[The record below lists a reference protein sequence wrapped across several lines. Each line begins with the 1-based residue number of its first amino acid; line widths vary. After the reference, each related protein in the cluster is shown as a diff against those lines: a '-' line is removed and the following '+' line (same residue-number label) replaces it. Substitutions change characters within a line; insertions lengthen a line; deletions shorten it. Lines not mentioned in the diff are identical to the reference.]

1 LDTKQIAPGRIADVN
16 GAQADQRA
24 ASGEVAAADA
34 SEESVAGARGVSSA
48 DSALPAEASFS
59 QARAMRE
66 DEIDLLD
73 LLIALARRK
82 RLIAGATVGGAVLAA
97 VISFLIPNRYTA
109 TTKVLPPQQAQSS
122 AAMLMTQL
130 AGSGLGPL
138 AAVAG
143 KDLGLKN
150 PNDIYIGMLKS
161 RTVEDA
167 LIAQFALS
175 GVYREKK
182 ISDTRKELEKAS
194 DIVSSKEGLIE
205 ISVEDKSPQRAAALA
220 NSYVEQLRKLTQHL
234 AVSEA
239 SQRRLF
245 FEQQVEQAKSDLGTA
260 ELALKNTEQKTGM
273 IHLDAQARA
282 VIEAVGTLRAQIAAS
297 EVELQG
303 MRSFATDQNPD
314 VILRE
319 RQVAAWRE
327 QLANLEQHQATSDGD
342 PILSTGKMPAT
353 LLEYKTRFREA
364 KYRETIFELMAKQFE
379 AAKLD
384 EAKEAAIIQVVDPAV
399 EPDRKSSPKRV
410 LIILISTIAGFFL
423 SAICALLTDAFGRA
437 EKHPMYS
444 AQIAALRS
452 SLSGRNDTHLKSGQG
467 T

>member
-1 LDTKQIAPGRIADVN
+1 MDTKEIASGEIAGAN
-16 GAQADQRA
+16 GARPEQPA
-24 ASGEVAAADA
+24 ASGEVPAADA
-34 SEESVAGARGVSSA
+34 REVSAAESAS
-48 DSALPAEASFS
+48 PAEASAAH
-59 QARAMRE
+59 ARGMRE

-82 RLIAGATVGGAVLAA
+82 RLIAAATVGSAVLAA

-167 LIAQFALS
+167 LIGEFALS

-245 FEQQVEQAKSDLGTA
+245 FKASSAMDKSPLACSTCCSKNRRRCEASVTA
-260 ELALKNTEQKTGM
+260 
-273 IHLDAQARA
+273 RRC
-282 VIEAVGTLRAQIAAS
+282 VS
-297 EVELQG
+297 
-303 MRSFATDQNPD
+303 
-314 VILRE
+314 
-319 RQVAAWRE
+319 
-327 QLANLEQHQATSDGD
+327 
-342 PILSTGKMPAT
+342 
-353 LLEYKTRFREA
+353 
-364 KYRETIFELMAKQFE
+364 
-379 AAKLD
+379 
-384 EAKEAAIIQVVDPAV
+384 
-399 EPDRKSSPKRV
+399 
-410 LIILISTIAGFFL
+410 
-423 SAICALLTDAFGRA
+423 
-437 EKHPMYS
+437 
-444 AQIAALRS
+444 LRS
-452 SLSGRNDTHLKSGQG
+452 CST
-467 T
+467 

>member
-1 LDTKQIAPGRIADVN
+1 MDTKQIAPGEIAGVN

-34 SEESVAGARGVSSA
+34 REVSRA
-48 DSALPAEASFS
+48 DSMNAAEASS
-59 QARAMRE
+59 SPTRSSHARAMRE

-82 RLIAGATVGGAVLAA
+82 RLIAGATVGSAVLAT

-122 AAMLMTQL
+122 GAMLMTQL

-167 LIAQFALS
+167 LIGQFELS
-175 GVYREKK
+175 RVYREKK

-245 FEQQVEQAKSDLGTA
+245 FEQQVEQAKSDLATA

-327 QLANLEQHQATSDGD
+327 QLASLEQHQATSDGD

-399 EPDRKSSPKRV
+399 EPDRRSSPRRSLIV
-410 LIILISTIAGFFL
+410 LI
-423 SAICALLTDAFGRA
+423 ALLFGMFGSV
-437 EKHPMYS
+437 MYALMS
-444 AQIAALRS
+444 EAAVRMRRDPITGDRLRQLTRYFFS
-452 SLSGRNDTHLKSGQG
+452 KRETGLEIRR
-467 T
+467 

>member
-1 LDTKQIAPGRIADVN
+1 MDPKETAASEIAGVNSAGPEQCAAPGEPSA
-16 GAQADQRA
+16 
-24 ASGEVAAADA
+24 
-34 SEESVAGARGVSSA
+34 AGARGAAGGRDGSA
-48 DSALPAEASFS
+48 GGGAIAAGPSPSHAG
-59 QARAMRE
+59 AMRE
-66 DEIDLLD
+66 GEIDLLD

-82 RLIAGATVGGAVLAA
+82 RLIAGTTLGTAVLAA
-97 VISFLIPNRYTA
+97 IISFLVPNRYTA

-122 AAMLMTQL
+122 GAMLMTQL

-150 PNDIYIGMLKS
+150 PNDMYIGMLKS

-167 LIAQFALS
+167 LIAQFELAR
-175 GVYREKK
+175 VYREKK

-220 NSYVEQLRKLTQHL
+220 NSYVEQLRKLTQRL
-234 AVSEA
+234 AVTEA

-245 FEQQVEQAKSDLGTA
+245 FEQQVEQAKGDLATA
-260 ELALKNTEQKTGM
+260 EVALKNTEQKTGM

-314 VILRE
+314 VIMRE
-319 RQVAAWRE
+319 REVAAWRE
-327 QLANLEQHQATSDGD
+327 QLSSLERHQATSDGD

-353 LLEYKTRFREA
+353 LLEYKERFREA

-399 EPDRKSSPKRV
+399 EPDKKSSPKRV
-410 LIILISTIAGFFL
+410 LII
-423 SAICALLTDAFGRA
+423 ICATFGGFVLAVFWVLFSEALRFA
-437 EKHPMYS
+437 RKDP
-444 AQIAALRS
+444 AQAARLAALR
-452 SLSGRNDTHLKSGQG
+452 GDVTRDP
-467 T
+467 

>member
-1 LDTKQIAPGRIADVN
+1 LDTKETAASEIAGVN
-16 GAQADQRA
+16 GTGPEQCA
-24 ASGEVAAADA
+24 ASGEASAAARDAAADA
-34 SEESVAGARGVSSA
+34 AIAAQPGAAHAGAM
-48 DSALPAEASFS
+48 
-59 QARAMRE
+59 RAG
-66 DEIDLLD
+66 EIDLLD

-82 RLIAGATVGGAVLAA
+82 RLIAGATLGSAVLAA
-97 VISFLIPNRYTA
+97 TISFLVPNRYTA

-122 AAMLMTQL
+122 GAMLMTQL

-167 LIAQFALS
+167 LISQFELS
-175 GVYREKK
+175 RVYREKK

-220 NSYVEQLRKLTQHL
+220 NSYVEQLRRLTQRL
-234 AVSEA
+234 AVTEA

-245 FEQQVEQAKSDLGTA
+245 FEQQVEQAKGDLATA
-260 ELALKNTEQKTGM
+260 EVALKNTEQKTGM

-297 EVELQG
+297 EVALQG

-314 VILRE
+314 VIFRE

-327 QLANLEQHQATSDGD
+327 QLANLEGHQVSSDGD
-342 PILSTGKMPAT
+342 PILATGKMPAT

-399 EPDRKSSPKRV
+399 EPDKRSSPKRV
-410 LIILISTIAGFFL
+410 LII
-423 SAICALLTDAFGRA
+423 ICATFGGFVVAVFWALFSEALRFARTD
-437 EKHPMYS
+437 P
-444 AQIAALRS
+444 AQAARLAALR
-452 SLSGRNDTHLKSGQG
+452 RTMK

>member
-1 LDTKQIAPGRIADVN
+1 MDTKEIASSEIAGVN
-16 GAQADQRA
+16 GARPEQR
-24 ASGEVAAADA
+24 DA
-34 SEESVAGARGVSSA
+34 SNEVSATASTI
-48 DSALPAEASFS
+48 PAEPSSS

-66 DEIDLLD
+66 NEIDLLD
-73 LLIALARRK
+73 LLITLARRK
-82 RLIAGATVGGAVLAA
+82 RLIAGATLGSAVLATI
-97 VISFLIPNRYTA
+97 ISFIIPNRYTA

-167 LIAQFALS
+167 LIAQFDLS
-175 GVYREKK
+175 RVYREKK

-220 NSYVEQLRKLTQHL
+220 NSYVEQLRKLTQRL
-234 AVSEA
+234 AVTEA

-245 FEQQVEQAKSDLGTA
+245 FEQQVEQAKGDLATA

-297 EVELQG
+297 EVALQG

-314 VILRE
+314 VIFRE

-327 QLANLEQHQATSDGD
+327 QLATLERHQATSDGD
-342 PILSTGKMPAT
+342 PILATGKMPAT
-353 LLEYKTRFREA
+353 LLEYKERFREA

-410 LIILISTIAGFFL
+410 LIIIVSAFLAFFG
-423 SAICALLTDAFGRA
+423 SIGYALLQEALTAVKRD
-437 EKHPMYS
+437 P
-444 AQIAALRS
+444 AQAARLALLRQGFATET
-452 SLSGRNDTHLKSGQG
+452 LRTQRESG
-467 T
+467 

>member
-1 LDTKQIAPGRIADVN
+1 MDAKETAASEIAGVN
-16 GAQADQRA
+16 GAGPEQCA
-24 ASGEVAAADA
+24 APGEPSA
-34 SEESVAGARGVSSA
+34 AGARGAAGGRDGSA
-48 DSALPAEASFS
+48 GGGAIAAGPSPSHAG
-59 QARAMRE
+59 AMRE
-66 DEIDLLD
+66 GEIDLLD

-82 RLIAGATVGGAVLAA
+82 RLIAGATLGTAMLAA
-97 VISFLIPNRYTA
+97 IISFLVPNRYTA

-122 AAMLMTQL
+122 GAMLMTQL

-150 PNDIYIGMLKS
+150 PNDMYIGMLKS

-167 LIAQFALS
+167 LIAQFELAR
-175 GVYREKK
+175 VYREKK

-220 NSYVEQLRKLTQHL
+220 NSYVEQLRKLTQRL
-234 AVSEA
+234 AVTEA

-245 FEQQVEQAKSDLGTA
+245 FEQQVEQAKGDLATA
-260 ELALKNTEQKTGM
+260 EVALKNTEQKTGM

-314 VILRE
+314 VIMRE
-319 RQVAAWRE
+319 REVAAWRE
-327 QLANLEQHQATSDGD
+327 QLSSLERHQATSDGD

-399 EPDRKSSPKRV
+399 EPDKKSSPKRL
-410 LIILISTIAGFFL
+410 LIGVVGLFVGFLFSVFYALFQAAMGGIS
-423 SAICALLTDAFGRA
+423 RNPEEA
-437 EKHPMYS
+437 ERV
-444 AQIAALRS
+444 QALR
-452 SLSGRNDTHLKSGQG
+452 RAMRT
-467 T
+467 

>member
-1 LDTKQIAPGRIADVN
+1 LETKEIAPGEIARTN
-16 GAQADQRA
+16 GARPEQRA
-24 ASGEVAAADA
+24 ASSEA
-34 SEESVAGARGVSSA
+34 SAGDSTIPA
-48 DSALPAEASFS
+48 DSSFS
-59 QARAMRE
+59 QARVMRE

-82 RLIAGATVGGAVLAA
+82 RLIAGATLGSAVLAA
-97 VISFLIPNRYTA
+97 IISFLVPNRYTA

-122 AAMLMTQL
+122 AALLMTQL
-130 AGSGLGPL
+130 AGNGLGPL

-143 KDLGLKN
+143 KDLGLKS

-167 LIAQFALS
+167 LIAQFDLS
-175 GVYREKK
+175 RAYREKK
-182 ISDTRKELEKAS
+182 ASDTRKELEKS
-194 DIVSSKEGLIE
+194 TDIVSSKEGLIE
-205 ISVEDKSPQRAAALA
+205 VSVEDKSPQRAAALA
-220 NSYVEQLRKLTQHL
+220 NSYVDQLRKLTQRL
-234 AVSEA
+234 AVTEA

-245 FEQQVEQAKSDLGTA
+245 FEQQVEQAKGDLATA
-260 ELALKNTEQKTGM
+260 ELALKNTELKTGM

-282 VIEAVGTLRAQIAAS
+282 IIDAVGTLRAQIAAR

-303 MRSFATDQNPD
+303 MRSFATDLNPD
-314 VILRE
+314 VILQE

-327 QLANLEQHQATSDGD
+327 QLASLEQHQATSDGD

-353 LLEYKTRFREA
+353 LLEYKGRFRET
-364 KYRETIFELMAKQFE
+364 KYRETIFELMAKQYE

-399 EPDRKSSPKRV
+399 EPDKKSSPKRIT
-410 LIILISTIAGFFL
+410 IIAIAC
-423 SAICALLTDAFGRA
+423 ICAFLAASIYAVLLDALQQFAQNPTR
-437 EKHPMYS
+437 S
-444 AQIAALRS
+444 VQIASLRK
-452 SLSGRNDTHLKSGQG
+452 SLAYSRRKYRHELNAVENTR

>member
-1 LDTKQIAPGRIADVN
+1 LETKAIAPAEIAGTKGV
-16 GAQADQRA
+16 RPEYRP
-24 ASGEVAAADA
+24 ASGEV
-34 SEESVAGARGVSSA
+34 SA
-48 DSALPAEASFS
+48 NDNTIPAEPSFS
-59 QARAMRE
+59 QVDAMRK

-82 RLIAGATVGGAVLAA
+82 HLIVGVTLGSALLAA
-97 VISFLIPNRYTA
+97 IISFLVPNRYTA

-122 AAMLMTQL
+122 AAVLMTQL

-143 KDLGLKN
+143 KDLGLKS

-167 LIAQFALS
+167 LIAQFDLS
-175 GVYREKK
+175 RAYREKK
-182 ISDTRKELEKAS
+182 MSDTRKELEKAS

-205 ISVEDKSPQRAAALA
+205 VSVEDKSPRRAAALA
-220 NSYVEQLRKLTQHL
+220 NSYVDQLRKLTQRL
-234 AVSEA
+234 AVTEA

-245 FEQQVEQAKSDLGTA
+245 FEQQVEQAKGELAIA

-282 VIEAVGTLRAQIAAS
+282 IIEAVGTLRAQIAAR

-303 MRSFATDQNPD
+303 IRSFATDQNPD
-314 VILRE
+314 VILQKRE
-319 RQVAAWRE
+319 VAAWRE
-327 QLANLEQHQATSDGD
+327 QLASLEKHQVASDGD
-342 PILSTGKMPAT
+342 PIVATDKMPAT
-353 LLEYKTRFREA
+353 LLEYKGRFREA

-399 EPDRKSSPKRV
+399 EPDKKSSPKRL
-410 LIILISTIAGFFL
+410 LIGVVGLFVGFL
-423 SAICALLTDAFGRA
+423 SSVFYSVFQEAIRRISRSPEEADRVKVLRRALLGQ
-437 EKHPMYS
+437 PIS
-444 AQIAALRS
+444 A
-452 SLSGRNDTHLKSGQG
+452 
-467 T
+467 